1 MKNGLLDIYKASAGS
16 GKTYTLTHKYLSY
29 LLDPSAAKDAYKHIL
44 AVTFTNKATE
54 EMKGRIVAALYDL
67 SRGCGDILKGKS
79 HAEKARLQARAKECL
94 TAILHDY
101 SNFQVSTIDKF
112 FQQIFRAFARELGSF
127 SNYRVELR
135 DVEVLSRAVDEM
147 LSGLDNCDPQ
157 KAAEVFG
164 SINAFALE
172 QLRYRSKPAY
182 ENQIAEFAKLF
193 LREDFKMKSR
203 GYNPNPKE
211 ISRIAVKAQENVE
224 KFEKDLRSK
233 SSDILNLVEEC
244 GLAPEDFKGRGRS
257 GIVQVGKYADG
268 EIKVPGNPLSDLAAG
283 GSDNW
288 FTKTK
293 GMESAIAAL
302 KAGGFDGMLSDIV
315 ALFND
320 RYSEYITSRIV
331 RKNVGVMRI
340 FGSIYSALSAYL
352 KENNIMLLG
361 ETTQALHDMIGSSD
375 TPFIYERV
383 GSWIDHYL
391 LDEFQDFSLMQ
402 WANFKPLL
410 EQSLDNGD
418 GNLIVGDVK
427 QSIYRWRDSDWNTLY
442 SGLER
447 ELAGKRLN
455 PDTLRTNYR
464 SDKVIVDFNN
474 KVFYN
479 LSNPANGFFDGDET
493 IAKAYSDCVQDIH
506 SKGGGHV
513 KVAWL
518 SEVALDTDAQVV
530 DEDPALLALKDEIYE
545 LDALGYPRN
554 AIYVLVRT
562 NAEAAAVAARLI
574 ADGIEVITD
583 ESLLVGSSA
592 FVRRIIAVLKY
603 VQNPSDKVNSL
614 VISEMIDFDISAL
627 DLSGN
632 SLYDICE
639 NIVRSVD
646 QGLIAGEMP
655 YLMTFMDLVLEY
667 MRDFGSDM
675 AGFLS
680 WWGEFGC
687 KQAVSAPKGANAVR
701 IMTIH
706 KAKGLGCPVVI
717 MPFFSMPYKPSP
729 LFTNYMWC
737 NDTSTLDAGL
747 LPVEFSKIAGDST
760 FRDDYKREALN
771 YKMDALNTAY
781 VAFTRAKQELIVFAH
796 NSPRNPG
803 VADALYK
810 ILSAEPQWDN
820 GVYEVGERGKYRPGS
835 DAEAVEQ
842 LQLAGYNSIP
852 MEGSGDKARLKLV
865 YHGSDFFEEDGRHA
879 ARQRGIVLH
888 DILSHINTASDIPA
902 AVEAAVE
909 AGELPAAERAATE
922 EKMTEMLSSVAG
934 YGWFREGQKVINEL
948 SIIDTDGNVHRPDRV
963 VVDGDRVTVVD
974 YKFGLPHNAH
984 KTQVRCYMDM
994 LSRMGYDKVD
1004 GYLWYASEGKIE
1016 KVD

>member
-1 MKNGLLDIYKASAGS
+1 MKNGQLDIYKASAGS

-54 EMKGRIVAALYDL
+54 EMKGRIVAALYEL
-67 SRGCGDILKGKS
+67 SQGRGDILKGKGP
-79 HAEKARLQARAKECL
+79 AEKARLQARAKECL

-135 DVEVLSRAVDEM
+135 DEEVLSRVVDEM
-147 LSGLDNCDPQ
+147 LSGLDRVDQ
-157 KAAEVFG
+157 EDVAAVFD
-164 SINAFALE
+164 SINSFALE
-172 QLRYRSKPAY
+172 QLRYRSKSSY
-182 ENQIAEFAKLF
+182 EKQIAEFARLF
-193 LREDFKMKSR
+193 MKEDFKMKSK
-203 GYNPNPKE
+203 GYNPAPKA
-211 ISRIAVKAQENVE
+211 ISRIAGEAQENVKE
-224 KFEKDLRSK
+224 FEEALRNK
-233 SSDILNLVEEC
+233 ASDIMKLVDAC
-244 GLAPEDFKGRGRS
+244 GLAPEDFRGRGSS
-257 GIVQVGKYADG
+257 GIVQVRKYADG
-268 EIKVPGNPLSDLAAG
+268 EIKVPANPLLNLVKDG
-283 GSDNW
+283 PDKW

-293 GMESAIAAL
+293 GMESVIASL
-302 KAGGFDGMLSDIV
+302 KSGGLDCMINDIV
-315 ALFND
+315 SLFD
-320 RYSEYITSRIV
+320 KKYSEYVTSLIV

-340 FGSIYSALSAYL
+340 FGGIYSALSDYL
-352 KENNIMLLG
+352 KKNNIMLLG
-361 ETTQALHDMIGSSD
+361 ETTQALHEMIGSSD

-383 GSWIDHYL
+383 GSWIDHFL
-391 LDEFQDFSLMQ
+391 LDEFQDFSRMQ

-427 QSIYRWRDSDWNTLY
+427 QSIYRWRGSDWNTLH
-442 SGLER
+442 SGLESD
-447 ELAGKRLN
+447 LAGKMLH
-455 PDTLRTNYR
+455 PDTLLTNYR
-464 SDKVIVDFNN
+464 SDKEIVEFNN
-474 KVFYN
+474 LVFSS
-479 LSNPANGFFDGDET
+479 LSDPANGFFGGDET
-493 IAKAYSDCVQDIH
+493 IAKAYSDCKQEIH

-513 KVAWL
+513 KVVWL
-518 SEVALDTDAQVV
+518 SEVASDSDAQEV
-530 DEDPALLALKDEIYE
+530 DEDPALLALKDEIYG

-562 NAEAAAVAARLI
+562 NLEAGVVAARLI

-583 ESLLVGSSA
+583 ESLVVGASA

-603 VQNPSDKVNSL
+603 ILNPSDKVNSQ
-614 VISEMIDFDISAL
+614 VICELGDLKIEDL
-627 DLSGN
+627 NLSGN

-655 YLMTFMDLVLEY
+655 YLMTFMDLVLDY
-667 MRDFGSDM
+667 MRDYGSDL
-675 AGFLS
+675 AGFLD
-680 WWGEFGC
+680 WWGDFGC

-717 MPFFSMPYKPSP
+717 MPFLKMPFRPSSM
-729 LFTNYMWC
+729 FTNYMWC
-737 NDTSTLDAGL
+737 NTTSLGAGL
-747 LPVEFSKIAGDST
+747 LPVEFTKVAGEST
-760 FRDDYKREALN
+760 FKDDYEREVLN

-796 NSPRNPG
+796 NSPKNPG

-810 ILSAEPQWDN
+810 ILSGKSQWNN

-852 MEGSGDKARLKLV
+852 MEGKGDKKRLELV
-865 YHGSDFFEEDGRHA
+865 FRGADFFEEDGKHS

-888 DILSHINTASDIPA
+888 DILSRINTAADIPA
-902 AVEAAVE
+902 AVAAAVE
-909 AGELPAAERAATE
+909 SGELPAAERAATE
-922 EKMTEMLSSVAG
+922 EKMTEMLTSVSG
-934 YGWFREGQKVINEL
+934 YGWFREGQRVINEL

-963 VVDGDRVTVVD
+963 VADGTRVTVVD
-974 YKFGLPHNAH
+974 YKFGLPHSVH
-984 KTQVRCYMDM
+984 KTQVRSYVDM
-994 LSRMGYDKVD
+994 LRRMGYENVE